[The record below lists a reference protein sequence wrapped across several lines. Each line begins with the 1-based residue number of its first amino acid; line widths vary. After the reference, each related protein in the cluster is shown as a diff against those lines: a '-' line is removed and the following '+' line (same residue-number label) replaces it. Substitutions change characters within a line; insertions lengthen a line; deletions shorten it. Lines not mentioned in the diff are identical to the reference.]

1 MTDENKNP
9 ETATEDVDYV
19 AAIQELRDKSVPKE
33 QYEKLKGEN
42 AKLLKSLINGE
53 TIEAT
58 EAASSPDIAQ
68 LRKDLFSGEGELTNL
83 EYVSKALEL
92 RDALIEK
99 GERDPFLPFGHNIAP
114 TPQDIEA
121 ANRVAKVMKECVE
134 AADGDSALFTS
145 LLQRETM
152 EAAIPKAR
160 K

>member
-1 MTDENKNP
+1 MSEETKNP
-9 ETATEDVDYV
+9 ETETEDVDYV

-33 QYEKLKGEN
+33 QYAKLKEEN

-58 EAASSPDIAQ
+58 ETASSPDIAQ

-134 AADGDSALFTS
+134 AADGDSDLFTS

-152 EAAIPKAR
+152 EAAIPRAR